1 MCIINKV
8 ITALALA
15 NGCYLALG
23 RQSGHALALGVYNP
37 VGWINMCVLLTN

>member
-15 NGCYLALG
+15 DGRYLALVP
-23 RQSGHALALGVYNP
+23 QSGHAPAVGGYKP
-37 VGWINMCVLLTN
+37 VGWINMCVLLTK